1 MIVER
6 LFIGDNPMVLAQP
19 QCDIS
24 IREFSPVEE
33 NAIYYAAGYVV
44 RKLLQK
50 FRVNGNPSLVEGLLD
65 MISDAHTDEC
75 SDGFL
80 DYVKTWTT
88 STDRGGLIQVTD
100 DAYLAFKYIE
110 SATYEL
116 ITGKKSKADIISGVL
131 TNTTV
136 LYFWKLAV
144 DLPDEAIS
152 TQLLQ
157 EIVDLWTTMRG
168 FSICNNLFEQYKE
181 ATKKTVKGTKGL
193 RKELH

>member
-6 LFIGDNPMVLAQP
+6 LFIGDSPIVLKP
-19 QCDIS
+19 QCDTS

-33 NAIYYAAGYVV
+33 NAIYYAAGYII

-50 FRVNGNPSLVEGLLD
+50 FRVSGNKHPSFVEALLN
-65 MISDAHTDEC
+65 MIIEDVHAVEC

-88 STDRGGLIQVTD
+88 STDRGGLVKVTD

-116 ITGKKSKADIISGVL
+116 ITGGKSKADVLNGVM
-131 TNTTV
+131 TNSTV

-144 DLPDEAIS
+144 DLPDDAIS
-152 TQLLQ
+152 TELLQ
-157 EIVDLWTTMRG
+157 EIVNLWTTM
-168 FSICNNLFEQYKE
+168 
-181 ATKKTVKGTKGL
+181 
-193 RKELH
+193 